1 MTTPGTIIFL
11 NGTTSS
17 GKSSILNHL
26 QPMLAWPFLDAGI
39 DKFIW
44 MLPARYLNERE
55 LWDTVLGHAASA
67 GPLGHTLFS
76 GMHHAIAALARAGNH
91 ILADHVLVE
100 PIWVQECAM
109 LFHELPAYLIGI
121 RCPLDVIE
129 QRERERAD
137 RTLGQ
142 ARKQYDLVHAHGI
155 YDFEIDSSLATP
167 QACAAQ
173 IRDYVLSGAQPTAF
187 RRLYE
192 NRTEYSGVRSQESES

>member
-26 QPMLAWPFLDAGI
+26 QIMLSGPFLDAGI
-39 DKFIW
+39 ETFIW
-44 MLPARYLNERE
+44 MLPERYLHQRE
-55 LWDTVLGHAASA
+55 LWDTVLGHAAYA

-76 GMHHAIAALARAGNH
+76 GMHHAIAALSRAGNH

-100 PIWVQECAM
+100 PDWVRECAI

-121 RCPLDVIE
+121 HCPLEVIE
-129 QRERERAD
+129 QRERDRAD

-142 ARKQYDLVHAHGI
+142 ARKQYDRAHAHGI
-155 YDFEIDSSLATP
+155 YDFVIDSSLATP
-167 QACAAQ
+167 EACATL
-173 IRDYVLSGAQPTAF
+173 IRDYVTSGAQPMAF
-187 RRLYE
+187 KRLYD
-192 NRTEYSGVRSQESES
+192 TLI